1 VSLDDSIPELTKKT
15 IVTKDYIQWDENIK
29 LPYKPFIGTISTS
42 PELDSINSLT
52 PGQHG
57 GNMDLQ
63 YTAPGAKVYL
73 PVKVE
78 GAYLFLGDCHANQ
91 GDGEICGNAIEIS
104 SCTTIIVNL
113 KKNWNIKWP
122 RIENDEYIIS
132 VGSARPLED
141 AVRIAYGDLIDWMA
155 ADYDFDKL
163 DAYMLLSQVG
173 KLKLGN
179 VVDPNYTVGAKI
191 HKKYLKKN

>member
-1 VSLDDSIPELTKKT
+1 
-15 IVTKDYIQWDENIK
+15 
-29 LPYKPFIGTISTS
+29 
-42 PELDSINSLT
+42 
-52 PGQHG
+52 
-57 GNMDLQ
+57 
-63 YTAPGAKVYL
+63 
-73 PVKVE
+73 
-78 GAYLFLGDCHANQ
+78 
-91 GDGEICGNAIEIS
+91 
-104 SCTTIIVNL
+104 L